1 MSGECD
7 CVGCLVSDYSKQIDA
22 RIDDSLNYDG
32 VALDLA
38 IELIYRNDE
47 QLTDGQVLE
56 QIELLL
62 SAWRTKGVK

>member
-38 IELIYRNDE
+38 IELINTDGE
-47 QLTDGQVLE
+47 LLTDGQVLE
-56 QIELLL
+56 QLELLL